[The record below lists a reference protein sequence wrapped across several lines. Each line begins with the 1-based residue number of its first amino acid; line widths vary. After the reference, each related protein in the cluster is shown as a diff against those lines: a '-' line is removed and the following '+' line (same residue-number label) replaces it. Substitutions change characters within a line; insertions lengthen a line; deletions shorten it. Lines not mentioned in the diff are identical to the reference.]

1 MGPGTWPVT
10 LRRRYRGGE
19 LGLRPLHPR
28 RDLQEWSAL
37 RAANRRWTGPWDSTN
52 PYPEPA
58 LGFKA
63 AVKEQNAEARAG
75 RLLPWAM
82 TWNGALAGQVHIF
95 TIVRGAQ
102 QGGTIGYWIGER
114 FAGHGLTPMAVAMAA
129 DHAFGVERL
138 HRLEI
143 NVRAPTTPTRCASSK
158 NSVGVTKA
166 CAASS
171 STSTARG
178 ATTARSHC
186 CATRSTARS
195 CSVWRI
201 SSDRA
206 PSTLLTLSTRHSA
219 SDASTPSDPP

>member
-37 RAANRRWTGPWDSTN
+37 RAANRRWTGPWDSTS

-63 AVKEQNAEARAG
+63 AVKEQNVEARAG

-143 NVRAPTTPTRCASSK
+143 NVRPDNA
-158 NSVGVTKA
+158 NSLRVVEKLGWRDEGV
-166 CAASS
+166 
-171 STSTARG
+171 RREFLHIDG
-178 ATTARSHC
+178 AWRDHRTFALLRHEVDGTLVQRVENLERSG
-186 CATRSTARS
+186 
-195 CSVWRI
+195 SVDTVDTVDSPQRLGRI
-201 SSDRA
+201 E
-206 PSTLLTLSTRHSA
+206 PV
-219 SDASTPSDPP
+219 

>member
-143 NVRAPTTPTRCASSK
+143 
-158 NSVGVTKA
+158 
-166 CAASS
+166 
-171 STSTARG
+171 
-178 ATTARSHC
+178 
-186 CATRSTARS
+186 
-195 CSVWRI
+195 
-201 SSDRA
+201 
-206 PSTLLTLSTRHSA
+206 LSLIHI
-219 SDASTPSDPP
+219 